1 MSINYSKIYI
11 EKDGRKIMKKNNV
24 KKVAGK
30 FLCMLIATLTFAN
43 VFTLAGAKQKVKNE
57 PFVFMPT
64 TEIDEVWNM
73 MDKNT
78 VYVEKARYK
87 IIDKK
92 GETGRNLENP
102 EYEAGFRADRYKGKR
117 LKKGNIVTCYFF
129 YNNKSKEC
137 VLRIDYYKG
146 IIVHMTDV

>member
-1 MSINYSKIYI
+1 M
-11 EKDGRKIMKKNNV
+11 EKIMKKNNV
-24 KKVAGK
+24 KKVFTNFVA
-30 FLCMLIATLTFAN
+30 LILASVTMASL
-43 VFTLAGAKQKVKNE
+43 FTLAGAKQKVKNE